1 MKDISARLQTMI
13 DVLLASY
20 KPKAEH
26 LAAQI
31 ESIRVQKD
39 VEVNLIAS

>member
-1 MKDISARLQTMI
+1 MI

-20 KPKAEH
+20 KPKPEY

-31 ESIRVQKD
+31 ESIRAQKD